1 MKWVYYILLTF
12 GVLFCSCQNISN
24 RTEVSGNANPDLILD
39 FNARLYK
46 GVDNDRILLKRLQ
59 AERKDS
65 LNNKKIFQIGWNFY
79 KLGQWEDLKNASI
92 ILLERSEQS
101 NDSIRLGWAHH
112 FLGYYYAN
120 KYENERAVYHFLK
133 TKKIFFDTK
142 QNKHIPQCYINIAR
156 IQYFNSDF
164 VGCQETFLKAFK
176 HARANND
183 YELQYLSLIYIAFAS
198 NCIEEYDKAFEYAN
212 RALVI
217 VKTFLRDKYDYLE
230 TCLNSIGFNLYMSGN
245 YKGSII
251 FYKKALSQIESNN
264 ENPELYCLILDN
276 LANSKLKLKDFT
288 DLPNLYY
295 ESSRIRDSFNI
306 DQGRNYNKLYLSEY
320 FAVKKDTLKAIR
332 FGKDALIL
340 SKRFNAPKDILDC
353 LTHLILIDNGNSASY
368 SQQYIEISDSLQLA
382 ERKSRNKFARIA
394 FETDELTEEKDQA
407 VLQKWIVLAT
417 SVVIFILGILLFI
430 IKMQRA
436 KQKELLFIQEQQKSD
451 EAIYQLIHDQQIK
464 IGEGR
469 QSEKKR
475 ISIELH
481 DGVMNRLAST
491 RLNLFIL
498 NKKRDDET
506 IEKCLTFID
515 DIQGIEKE
523 IRQVAHD
530 LSNDLFSGNTSF
542 NLLLKALFAERK
554 SISKFNLQTQ
564 IDHHINWEIIDNIL
578 KMNLYRI
585 LQEALQNCH
594 KYAHAK
600 NVFVTI
606 SKEEDI
612 LYVSIHD
619 DGNGFDL
626 KKVRKGIGLK
636 NIGQRVDLL
645 KGKLKIHA
653 RVGEGTMI
661 NITIPVSK

>member
-1 MKWVYYILLTF
+1 LFFLGCENRNSRIEKSQSEVRLFRDSSKNRLADNKKLLKILLEAK
-12 GVLFCSCQNISN
+12 Q
-24 RTEVSGNANPDLILD
+24 
-39 FNARLYK
+39 
-46 GVDNDRILLKRLQ
+46 
-59 AERKDS
+59 DS
-65 LNNKKIFQIGWNFY
+65 LNNRKIFEIAWDFY
-79 KLGQWEDLKNASI
+79 QMNQWRYLKESSDH
-92 ILLERSEQS
+92 LLKRARQS
-101 NDSIRLGWAHH
+101 NDSTHIALSHLC
-112 FLGYYYAN
+112 LGYYYTNLSFNDSALYN
-120 KYENERAVYHFLK
+120 FVKA
-133 TKKIFFDTK
+133 KKIFLKIK
-142 QNKHIPQCYINIAR
+142 QKKYLPQCFLDIGR
-156 IQYFNSDF
+156 VQYFNSDY
-164 VGCQETFLKAFK
+164 VGSEATFLKALKYAKAYKNHEVEYICLFFI
-176 HARANND
+176 ANISNNVGE
-183 YELQYLSLIYIAFAS
+183 YETAYNYANKALFVVEHFIGKKYD
-198 NCIEEYDKAFEYAN
+198 CIE
-212 RALVI
+212 L
-217 VKTFLRDKYDYLE
+217 
-230 TCLNSIGFNLYMSGN
+230 CLNSIGYNLYKSGR
-245 YKGSII
+245 YQQSIK
-251 FYKKALSQIESNN
+251 FYERALKQINSCS
-264 ENPELYCLILDN
+264 ENPELYSLVLDN
-276 LANSKLKLKDFT
+276 IANSKMKLQDFR
-288 DLPNLYY
+288 DVPALYY
-295 ESSRIRDSFNI
+295 QSAKIRDSFNI
-306 DQGRNYNKLYLSEY
+306 YQGRNYNKLYLSEY
-320 FAVKKDTLKAIR
+320 YLSIQDTVKAVSLAKE
-332 FGKDALIL
+332 ALVL
-340 SKRFNAPKDILDC
+340 SKSFKAPNDVLDC
-353 LTHLILIDNGNSASY
+353 LKHLSLIDKNKIGYYAKNFI
-368 SQQYIEISDSLQLA
+368 QLSDSLQLA

-407 VLQKWIVLAT
+407 VLQKWIVLAI

-554 SISKFNLQTQ
+554 SISKFSLQTQ